1 MQRKRGKGTLLKKA
15 TNPLPLCLTN
25 CGSPYLAQFQKFRRQ
40 RALRSR
46 DASILLVSA
55 VMRDEESCSDRS
67 STKRRRLEL
76 LENAQ
81 QTSMEAAGSHVPA
94 TLLCLTTVSGIADE
108 FNAGAVSF
116 KDLVSGDWNSAV
128 FANCKYQSIMLP

>member
-1 MQRKRGKGTLLKKA
+1 
-15 TNPLPLCLTN
+15 
-25 CGSPYLAQFQKFRRQ
+25 
-40 RALRSR
+40 
-46 DASILLVSA
+46 
-55 VMRDEESCSDRS
+55 MRDEESCSDRS

-81 QTSMEAAGSHVPA
+81 QTSMKAAGSHVPA

-128 FANCKYQSIMLP
+128 FANCKYQSIMLR